1 MPWIYVKRFDIEAT
15 QFKMDKGQNLYQGLA
30 ENALLDAPCGGAG
43 CCGKCRVRILNAD
56 MLWQEREQDFF
67 SAEELRAGW
76 RLACLHF
83 AETDITLELPPEEPA
98 SDIISSGY
106 LRDFHIEPV
115 ISKSLDS
122 AGNTLVWAG
131 RELVGRETGD
141 STDRL
146 WGLAIDIG
154 TTTIVASLVD
164 MLSARELASVS
175 CFNGQKA
182 FGQDVMSRIHY
193 AMTNKNG
200 ILILQKVLLKDLNHL
215 IREAISRCNSNF
227 PVTGKD
233 IYDITVAGNTTM
245 IHLLAGI
252 DPSSMGKSPYLPAF
266 NGALTLNGDKEL
278 GLPVSSHCQ
287 VYCLPAV
294 SAFVGGDITAGILA
308 CGIHDDPGNILF
320 IDIGTNGEM
329 VLSQKGRLTSCS
341 CAAGPALEGMNISC
355 GVRATPDAIDDVQL
369 KGTGTNTEVEYSVI
383 GDLPAVGLC
392 GSGLLALVAELLR
405 QGILHKSGRLLDHPL
420 VEKAAG
426 KKRFIID
433 RERGLFLTQQD
444 IRQVQ
449 LAKGAILS
457 GIQTMVQANSLSL
470 GEIDQV
476 MIAGQFGAHLK
487 AESLT
492 GTGILPREL
501 KNRIKYVGNTSKS
514 GAYLCLLSGRERE
527 TAPKIAQDI
536 TYIELTRMPDFE
548 SSFARAMQFD

>member
-1 MPWIYVKRFDIEAT
+1 MPRIYVKRFDIEAT

-30 ENALLDAPCGGAG
+30 ENALLDAPCGGLG

-56 MLWQEREQDFF
+56 RLWQEREQDFF
-67 SAEELRAGW
+67 SLEELNEGW
-76 RLACLHF
+76 RLACLHS

-106 LRDFHIEPV
+106 LRDFNIEPA
-115 ISKSLDS
+115 ISKSLDL
-122 AGNTLVWAG
+122 AGNTQIWAG
-131 RELVGRETGD
+131 RELAGRETGD

-154 TTTIVASLVD
+154 TTTVVASLVD

-175 CFNGQKA
+175 CLNGQKT

-193 AMTNKNG
+193 AMTNING
-200 ILILQKVLLKDLNHL
+200 TIILQKSILKDLKNL
-215 IREAISRCNSNF
+215 IREAISRCGQDF
-227 PVTGKD
+227 PATGED
-233 IYDITVAGNTTM
+233 ICDITVAGNTTM
-245 IHLLAGI
+245 IHFLAGI
-252 DPSSMGKSPYLPAF
+252 DPSSLGKSPYLPAF
-266 NGALTLNGDKEL
+266 NGALTLKGYKDL

-287 VYCLPAV
+287 LYCLPAV

-308 CGIHDDPGNILF
+308 CGIHDDPRNVLF
-320 IDIGTNGEM
+320 IDMGTNGEM

-355 GVRATPDAIDDVQL
+355 GVRATPGAIEDVEL
-369 KGTGTNTEVEYSVI
+369 KGTGTNIEVEYSVI
-383 GDLPAVGLC
+383 GDSPAVGLC

-426 KKRFIID
+426 KKRLIID
-433 RERGLFLTQQD
+433 QEKGLFLTQQD

-457 GIQTMVQANSLSL
+457 GIQTMVQANNLSL

-476 MIAGQFGAHLK
+476 MVAGQFGAHLK
-487 AESLT
+487 TESLI

-501 KNRIKYVGNTSKS
+501 ENRIDYVGNTSKS

-527 TAPKIAQDI
+527 TAQKIAQDI
-536 TYIELTRMPDFE
+536 SYIELTRMPGFE
-548 SSFARAMQFD
+548 SSFARAMQF